1 MELLENIFNKS
12 FSFIKFAISIFFL
25 FMIFNEGKSSS
36 DMQRPGFQDGK
47 KLKVW
52 IQNSTIGYN

>member
-47 KLKVW
+47 KLKV
-52 IQNSTIGYN
+52 